1 VSETDGPEEVPARE
15 PRQHV
20 MLGARISGF
29 GGGAP
34 TQHRIRD
41 LSSGGARVDQAGA
54 LRVGATVLVSVGIL
68 EEIGATV
75 VWVEGDVAGL
85 RFAQN
90 IDPDAA
96 RSKTIVST
104 SASAAK
110 GLGATK
116 PGPHGVRTAGTGW
129 VANLADPYRK

>member
-1 VSETDGPEEVPARE
+1 VSETDGPEDVPPRE

-41 LSSGGARVDQAGA
+41 LSSGGARVDQAGS
-54 LRVGATVLVSVGIL
+54 LRVGATVLVSVGVL
-68 EEIGATV
+68 EEVGATV

-104 SASAAK
+104 GASAAK
-110 GLGATK
+110 GLEAAKSGQ
-116 PGPHGVRTAGTGW
+116 HGVQTLGTGW
-129 VANLADPYRK
+129 AANLANPYRK